1 MQNLRPDELIQNLKP
16 DELMQNWTLDQL
28 MQIAK
33 MRRIK
38 NYKNMPT
45 RAKTVITLKK
55 SERTPAEHYKND
67 SNDARIKKIR
77 KEFTKLRDRF
87 LKPKEK

>member
-38 NYKNMPT
+38 SYKNMPT
-45 RAKTVITLKK
+45 KELKQ
-55 SERTPAEHYKND
+55 
-67 SNDARIKKIR
+67 
-77 KEFTKLRDRF
+77 
-87 LKPKEK
+87 

>member
-16 DELMQNWTLDQL
+16 DELMQNWTPDQL

-33 MRRIK
+33 MRHIK

-45 RAKTVITLKK
+45 KELKQ
-55 SERTPAEHYKND
+55 
-67 SNDARIKKIR
+67 
-77 KEFTKLRDRF
+77 
-87 LKPKEK
+87 